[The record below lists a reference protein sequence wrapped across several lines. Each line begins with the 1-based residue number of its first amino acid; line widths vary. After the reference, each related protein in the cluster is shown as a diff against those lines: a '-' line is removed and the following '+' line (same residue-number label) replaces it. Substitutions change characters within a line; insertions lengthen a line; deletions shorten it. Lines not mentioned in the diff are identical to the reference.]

1 MQWRYEVPAQRPSC
15 SYVPQ
20 GFPGQAISPIETGFV
35 ADFADPTNDFAFSSS
50 CGKSSMSRGSSK
62 VFTCAHGGF
71 RLPHS
76 WQVVRP
82 TLVSC
87 RYGTPITISCRATR
101 AISRQARSTSGMCS
115 RTSAQNTQSND
126 ESGNCN
132 WVTSPA
138 TVVTCGYSNRGFSKS
153 SPVTK
158 SKYSVNN
165 LEK

>member
-1 MQWRYEVPAQRPSC
+1 
-15 SYVPQ
+15 
-20 GFPGQAISPIETGFV
+20 
-35 ADFADPTNDFAFSSS
+35 
-50 CGKSSMSRGSSK
+50 MSRGSSK

-115 RTSAQNTQSND
+115 RTSAQNTQSKD
-126 ESGNCN
+126 ESGNCSL
-132 WVTSPA
+132 VTSPA

-153 SPVTK
+153 SPVTN

-165 LEK
+165 LEKWPSRAPMSRTEDLPLGSSRKRSAVRAFSGSLSRYFWISVNRNHALHFGGC